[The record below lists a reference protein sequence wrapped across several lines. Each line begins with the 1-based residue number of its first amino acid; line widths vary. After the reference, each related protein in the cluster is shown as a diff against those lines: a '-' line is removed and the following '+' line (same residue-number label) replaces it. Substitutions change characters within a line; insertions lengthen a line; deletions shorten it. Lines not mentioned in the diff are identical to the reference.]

1 MKWSWHVIAFSFLG
15 ICAAACAQDGII
27 DLDSI
32 TFHSSRASSGTV
44 TLSHGEYREAIVPG
58 STAELVV
65 KLTERRATGVV
76 NGIQTAGVILVTDTG
91 GSGMFY
97 DLALLSKGSE
107 GWNHIDTVFLGDRVK
122 IHSVELQGREM
133 IIDMTT
139 QGPQDAMCC
148 PTREVKKRFAVQ
160 AGRLVVVDEKST
172 DLEPAGII
180 GPVWQWEGTLSN
192 DGKKVVPAD
201 QKNYTVQLSKD
212 GTLAIKADCN
222 AKGGSFSIA
231 EGKLSITITH
241 STLAACPEGSL
252 EDQFVH
258 DLTGAARVFNSDA
271 RSLDLHYDSW
281 MMKFSRQNGP
291 T

>member
-1 MKWSWHVIAFSFLG
+1 MKRGWHVIAFSFLG
-15 ICAAACAQDGII
+15 IYAAACAQDGII
-27 DLDSI
+27 DLDPI
-32 TFHSSRASSGTV
+32 TFHS
-44 TLSHGEYREAIVPG
+44 
-58 STAELVV
+58 
-65 KLTERRATGVV
+65 
-76 NGIQTAGVILVTDTG
+76 
-91 GSGMFY
+91 
-97 DLALLSKGSE
+97 
-107 GWNHIDTVFLGDRVK
+107 
-122 IHSVELQGREM
+122 
-133 IIDMTT
+133 
-139 QGPQDAMCC
+139 
-148 PTREVKKRFAVQ
+148 
-160 AGRLVVVDEKST
+160 
-172 DLEPAGII
+172 AGII

-258 DLTGAARVFNSDA
+258 DLTGAARVRNSDA
-271 RSLDLHYDSW
+271 RSLDLHYDLW
-281 MMKFSRQNGP
+281 MMKFSRQMGP